1 MLVYVGHKL
10 GPKFKYSGLSLPA
23 GTNFMST
30 LKAVSA
36 IQDQRFKIT
45 NRHRLFLTIKNQIE
59 AIISQIDF
67 WNETADSCEQDQ
79 DLDPARSCQQ
89 TCVTYTIAVCIV

>member
-10 GPKFKYSGLSLPA
+10 GPKFKYSGLGLPA

-36 IQDQRFKIT
+36 IQDQRF
-45 NRHRLFLTIKNQIE
+45 NL
-59 AIISQIDF
+59 
-67 WNETADSCEQDQ
+67 
-79 DLDPARSCQQ
+79 
-89 TCVTYTIAVCIV
+89 

>member
-10 GPKFKYSGLSLPA
+10 GPKFKYSGLNLPA
-23 GTNFMST
+23 GTNLMST

-45 NRHRLFLTIKNQIE
+45 NRHRLFLIIKKPNRCNNFSNLFLE
-59 AIISQIDF
+59 
-67 WNETADSCEQDQ
+67 
-79 DLDPARSCQQ
+79 
-89 TCVTYTIAVCIV
+89 